1 MAWETS
7 SRLRLCLELYQL
19 VLKFPN
25 VDQNSPQK
33 LKYGV
38 YPEQLSGS
46 AFTVKRAHNQK
57 TWLYKMRPSAI
68 EGQYSKSKINSK
80 IIASYIKDDNLEVT
94 PNQLRWRPIPD
105 VKNGESKDFV

>member
-1 MAWETS
+1 MAWATS
-7 SRLRLCLELYQL
+7 STVRPCHTLCQL
-19 VLKFPN
+19 VGLFIH
-25 VDQNSPQK
+25 VEQNSPQK
-33 LKYGV
+33 LKYGLF
-38 YPEQLSGS
+38 PEQLSGS

-68 EGQYSKSKINSK
+68 EGQYSKSNINSK